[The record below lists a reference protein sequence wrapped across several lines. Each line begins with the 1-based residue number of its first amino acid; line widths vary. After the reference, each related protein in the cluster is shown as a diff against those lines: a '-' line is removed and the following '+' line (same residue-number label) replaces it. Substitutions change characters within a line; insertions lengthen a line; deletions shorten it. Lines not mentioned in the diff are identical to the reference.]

1 MTIIFDILLGLQQ
14 AANIY
19 KKALESTKPSFE
31 FIVPFTLFVCCKC
44 WLYKGQNCKFY

>member
-1 MTIIFDILLGLQQ
+1 MTVIFDILLGLQK

-31 FIVPFTLFVCCKC
+31 FIIPFTLFVCCKC
-44 WLYKGQNCKFY
+44 